1 MDPVAEI
8 QELVQ
13 KINEAWLKGTVAQLS
28 AYFHDGMVIRGPQFQ
43 ELCRGKAACV
53 KSYEEFLAQAKVK
66 DYKDT
71 VPSID
76 VFGVSAVA
84 TFQWEMTYELSGQKY
99 CEPGSD
105 TLVLTKESGRWLVLW
120 RLVLVNPGK

>member
-8 QELVQ
+8 QELVR
-13 KINEAWLKGTVAQLS
+13 KINDAWLNGTVAQLHG
-28 AYFHDGMVIRGPQFQ
+28 YFHDDMVIRGPQFQ

-71 VPSID
+71 APSID

-84 TFQWEMTYELSGQKY
+84 TFQWEMTYELSGQEY